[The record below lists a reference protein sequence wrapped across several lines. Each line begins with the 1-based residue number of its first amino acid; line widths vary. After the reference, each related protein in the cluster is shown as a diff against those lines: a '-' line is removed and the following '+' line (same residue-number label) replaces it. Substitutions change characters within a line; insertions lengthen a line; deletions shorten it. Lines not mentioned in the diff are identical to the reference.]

1 MARTRLWLGTRI
13 STLLAGLT
21 LTALSISPS
30 TSSSAAPAAP
40 PTATA
45 AAIPH
50 AAPARPRRRPPEVEG
65 CFVPPPE
72 PVEVPPCD
80 AGQPSR

>member
-13 STLLAGLT
+13 STLLAGVT
-21 LTALSISPS
+21 LTALSISPAS
-30 TSSSAAPAAP
+30 SSSAT

-45 AAIPH
+45 ASAAVAA
-50 AAPARPRRRPPEVEG
+50 AAPARPRRRLPEVEG
-65 CFVPPPE
+65 CFVPPPD

-80 AGQPSR
+80 AGRPSR